1 MGGCANAVYCRDEEH
16 CHVCHFE
23 NFSPEVSPYLSKQ
36 FKELFHLGLIHST
49 RRRYIS
55 ATKTR
60 RGICHCST
68 LHNVVFQHCVLCIF
82 VVSAGKGGGWDI
94 IKTGRMAGVFRM
106 ILSMRVPLTV
116 DHCSAWQAG
125 RASSLLICAWGG
137 QAGRPGLRYR
147 GVDDVKWH
155 SVSSHKTTAR
165 RRPALPGTM
174 HNSTTMQYPPSQRR
188 NISTSSYSPNPLQPL
203 SDINHEPGSC
213 FTGTDV
219 HTYIHQTHANMISLL
234 QWLMKYRNWKSL
246 VRHWPHVVCVPG
258 KKVVY
263 FAPVNHIL

>member
-1 MGGCANAVYCRDEEH
+1 MGDWSRCLRERCLLQDEGYCY
-16 CHVCHFE
+16 VCHFE

-36 FKELFHLGLIHST
+36 FKKLFNLGLIHST
-49 RRRYIS
+49 PRRYIS

-60 RGICHCST
+60 SGICHCST
-68 LHNVVFQHCVLCIF
+68 LHNVVFQRCFFRVLCIF
-82 VVSAGKGGGWDI
+82 VVFAGRGGGWDI

-165 RRPALPGTM
+165 RRPALPGAM
-174 HNSTTMQYPPSQRR
+174 HNSTTMQYPPTLRR

-203 SDINHEPGSC
+203 SDISMSLGAATQVQTC
-213 FTGTDV
+213 T
-219 HTYIHQTHANMISLL
+219 HTHRRMQTWSACS
-234 QWLMKYRNWKSL
+234 S
-246 VRHWPHVVCVPG
+246 G
-258 KKVVY
+258 
-263 FAPVNHIL
+263 